1 MREEFKARIVHIVAK
16 REHVL
21 VKGKHGMGKSYTI
34 QELAAKNGW
43 LYFPFCKPPKAIL
56 MLCLE
61 ELLERGRE
69 HKDYKSFNREFLYP
83 LCQKFVEFLRKGR
96 KRIVI
101 VLDEIHTVTPQAAS
115 IFNYLIE
122 LSRKDQ
128 RITFVALGTD
138 QYLSSKIYRP
148 EMKRF
153 FWELREV
160 EVQPMTVEESK
171 ELARNLEDACG
182 VSLTLSDEQRLIKNA
197 KGNPLEIQQ
206 QIVRIARQNEERAEV
221 AALAASGAT
230 NASDTTE
237 DYGGAI
243 RDQAVNLFPFVLIA
257 VLSIVA
263 VRYLFRGMS
272 LPELAG
278 LSGFIGIITIFAI
291 RIFVYKKDTFTWR

>member
-1 MREEFKARIVHIVAK
+1 MREDFKARIEKIVAK

-21 VKGKHGMGKSYTI
+21 VKGKHGIGKSYTL
-34 QELAAKNGW
+34 QELATKNGW
-43 LYFPFCKPPKAIL
+43 LHYPFCKPPKAVL

-61 ELLERGRE
+61 SLLEGGRD
-69 HKDYKSFNREFLYP
+69 HQDYKRFNREFLYP
-83 LCQKFVEFLRKGR
+83 LCQKFVEFLRSER

-115 IFNYLIE
+115 IYNYLIE

-128 RITFVALGTD
+128 RITIVAVGTD
-138 QYLSSKIYRP
+138 QYLTSKIYRP

-160 EVQPMTVEESK
+160 EIAPMSEEESK
-171 ELARNLEDACG
+171 GLARELEDACG
-182 VSLTLSDEQRLIKNA
+182 VSLTLSDEQKLVKHA

-206 QIVRIARQNEERAEV
+206 QIVKIARQIEEEAEE
-221 AALAASGAT
+221 AALAATKPTKQSAPH
-230 NASDTTE
+230 E
-237 DYGGAI
+237 HYGGAI

-257 VLSIVA
+257 LISVVA
-263 VRYLFRGMS
+263 LRYLFRGMS

-278 LSGFIGIITIFAI
+278 LSGFIGIIMLFAV
-291 RIFVYKKDTFTWR
+291 RIFIYKKDTFTWR